1 MSRPL
6 TPVWVP
12 DETMDYIHR
21 KHGSHITRQDL
32 LDVMYRDPGNL
43 SIRET
48 ADKHRADYLV
58 RGQSYSGKRLLIC
71 VILKEEMIKKVAD
84 ELGLAGNPDDF
95 VSLVY
100 NAWEV
105 SS

>member
-1 MSRPL
+1 M
-6 TPVWVP
+6 
-12 DETMDYIHR
+12 EYIHR
-21 KHGSHITRQDL
+21 KHEAHITRQDL

-43 SIRET
+43 SIR
-48 ADKHRADYLV
+48 AAASHQRSDYLI
-58 RGQSYSGKRLLIC
+58 RGQSHSGKRLLIC
-71 VILKEEMIKKVAD
+71 VILKKETIKQVAD
-84 ELGLAGNPDDF
+84 ELGLKGNPDDF